1 MIGTEELRF
10 KNNGQDY
17 PEWEKCM
24 LGDIYVERNERGN
37 DSLPILSVSIH
48 DGVSDGELDEDEL
61 GKKVRRSED
70 KTKYKRVFPGDLVF
84 NMMRAW
90 QGAVGVVKTEGM
102 ISPAYIAA
110 IPNEKVYPQFMDYY
124 MRTDR
129 MVNVLNSQSYGV
141 TDFRKRLYWESFA
154 NIECVIPSIEE
165 QKKLYRFFVLI
176 DTQINTIKDQI
187 ECLNKQRAFCVKKV
201 FSKEVR
207 FSSDSDIF
215 PDWEQCILGDL
226 CDAGI
231 VEMKR
236 GKVIPKQDGS
246 YPVYSSAST
255 NNGLFC
261 YSNEYMF
268 DEELV
273 TWSIDGGGRAF
284 YRPKH
289 KFSVTN
295 VCGYIRVKNYEK
307 INCRYLAY
315 ALDYVHSKMG
325 FDYMTKALPTAIEN
339 IDVLPIPC
347 IEEQI
352 RISDFIKSFD
362 EAILNKEEILAT
374 WERIKTGFMQKMLPC
389 K

>member
-1 MIGTEELRF
+1 MNKTDILRF
-10 KNNGQDY
+10 SNNGHKY
-17 PEWEKCM
+17 PDWENFT
-24 LGDIYVERNERGN
+24 LGDIYTERNEKGN
-37 DSLPILSVSIH
+37 ESLPILSVSIH

-70 KTKYKRVFPGDLVF
+70 KTKYKRVKPGDLVF

-110 IPNEKVYPQFMDYY
+110 IPNEKVYPPFMDYY
-124 MRTDR
+124 MRTGK
-129 MVNVLNSQSYGV
+129 MISVLNSQSYGV
-141 TDFRKRLYWESFA
+141 TDFRKRLYWDSFA
-154 NIECVIPSIEE
+154 GIECVLPSIDE
-165 QKKLYRFFVLI
+165 QKKLYSFFELI
-176 DTQINTIKDQI
+176 DSQIDTIKEQI
-187 ECLNKQRAFCVKKV
+187 DNIKQQRSYCAQKV
-201 FSKEVR
+201 LSGETR
-207 FSSDSDIF
+207 FTSGTATF
-215 PDWEQCILGDL
+215 PDWDQVVLGDL
-226 CDAGI
+226 CADNI
-231 VEMKR
+231 IEMKR
-236 GKVIPKQDGS
+236 GKVIPKQTGQ

-261 YSNEYMF
+261 YSDDYMF

-295 VCGYIRVKNYEK
+295 VCGYIRVKDHEK

-315 ALDYVHSKMG
+315 AVDYVHSKMN

-339 IDVLPIPC
+339 IDILPIPC
-347 IEEQI
+347 LDEQI
-352 RISDFIKSFD
+352 RISDFLKSFD
-362 EAILNKEEILAT
+362 DAILVKEEILT
-374 WERIKTGFMQKMLPC
+374 SWETIKTGFMQKMLPC
-389 K
+389 R